1 MGVMSTLD
9 SIVDLRW
16 GREGAT
22 ASAYVRSCIMPIDQQ
37 DRAKHVV
44 SNVGL
49 SPDVVRK
56 NSKDSELKALGS
68 GMPWSMNT
76 RSMLWSIRLVI
87 HSFPS
92 ARDRGCDG
100 RCASLHVGMWPFKG
114 FYMHN
119 C

>member
-68 GMPWSMNT
+68 GMPC
-76 RSMLWSIRLVI
+76 
-87 HSFPS
+87 